1 MPLRKPP
8 IQPRSRW
15 AHEAAKWAA
24 TYERLDEFHLAIFRA
39 FFEFSLD
46 IGNREVLMKLA
57 ADLGLNPETL
67 KNSID
72 NHEFT
77 LQVVADEEEAGAIG
91 VRAVP
96 AFVVDGQVLAAG
108 VQSADRLLELLSGGS
123 GFKELPVI

>member
-1 MPLRKPP
+1 MPLKMPP

-39 FFEFSLD
+39 FFEFGLD

-57 ADLGLNPETL
+57 ADLGLDPETL

-72 NHEFT
+72 NHELT
-77 LQVVADEEEAGAIG
+77 LQVIACEEEAGDIG

-108 VQSADRLLELLSGGS
+108 VQSADRLLELLTGGPD
-123 GFKELPVI
+123 FKEFPVI